1 MRPLL
6 ATYLRELKA
15 FFYSPLGWVVAAMV
29 LLVNGFVF
37 WLLLAFLTDPR
48 SSGTL
53 APLQLFFGGTFLFW
67 LVLLFVAPVLTM
79 KLIAEERR
87 QGTIEMLMTA
97 PITEGQVVLGKYLAS
112 LTFYCFIWAPTI
124 VYALILDRYSE
135 VDWGPVASGYLGVF
149 LLGALF
155 LAIGAFASALARSQ
169 IVAAVIAFAM
179 LVGLFALALVENLVQ
194 TPWLSEAL
202 SYTNLWLHMDELSR
216 GIVDSRR
223 LVFLLS
229 GTVLFLFLASRVLES
244 RKWGQLR

>member
-1 MRPLL
+1 MKALL
-6 ATYLRELKA
+6 ATYLRELKG

-37 WLLLAFLTDPR
+37 WLLLAFLNDPR
-48 SSGTL
+48 SSGSL

-97 PITEGQVVLGKYLAS
+97 PVTEGQVVLGKYFAA

-124 VYALILDRYSE
+124 VYPLILERYSE

-149 LLGALF
+149 LIGALF
-155 LAIGAFASALARSQ
+155 LAVGTFASAWARSQ
-169 IVAAVIAFAM
+169 IVAAVIAFA
-179 LVGLFALALVENLVQ
+179 LLAGLFALALVESLVQ
-194 TPWLSEAL
+194 PGSWAAEVLG
-202 SYTNLWLHMDELSR
+202 YGNLWQHMDEFSR
-216 GIVDSRR
+216 GIIDSRR
-223 LVFLLS
+223 IVFLLTTS
-229 GTVLFLFLASRVLES
+229 GLFVFLAARVLES
-244 RKWGQLR
+244 KKWT